1 MDWCC
6 LSTDSTLNRRQ
17 RSLYSV
23 LRAEGC
29 LGLVCLPP
37 CVGSPSYPTFCS
49 AKLKHFP
56 IKWKEGNANPNFLLL
71 HKMRLNVQICRAG
84 QSEDHKQKFRF
95 LDWKFLLSPEPT
107 QPWQGCKHSSALHF
121 SSILMRR
128 RVASVFRV
136 LHFWNLTFALSLSLQ
151 SQGVFKIA
159 VSSSEGKY
167 NNYFY
172 RQLLSCC
179 SDSDK
184 KSNSW
189 K

>member
-29 LGLVCLPP
+29 LGVVCLPP

-107 QPWQGCKHSSALHF
+107 QPWQGCKHSSALHLF
-121 SSILMRR
+121 
-128 RVASVFRV
+128 
-136 LHFWNLTFALSLSLQ
+136 SLQ
-151 SQGVFKIA
+151 YETSGGVCFPCFAFLELNIRSISISAVPGCLQNSRFK
-159 VSSSEGKY
+159 
-167 NNYFY
+167 F
-172 RQLLSCC
+172 RR
-179 SDSDK
+179 
-184 KSNSW
+184 
-189 K
+189 